1 MEQSMYRATTHRRAA
16 WALAL
21 LSASGALS
29 NTSSAAT
36 IVGGITLPDAS
47 ETVLVPGGNLDT
59 PGTLS
64 ETGPAQSATAT
75 LDQSGVSAQVTNS
88 GEAEAVANFYLVVSG
103 PTPTVQLTL
112 SNALL
117 STSGVVPNPNYG
129 ADYQIAANLSISQTP
144 DFLGYTGVVS
154 GSLGGIGSIG
164 FSGTPV
170 ANGVLNLNGT
180 YTFNTG
186 EPIYIQEQALAE
198 YTDNG
203 VNAVWSASVDPVFS
217 VSSSVANPS
226 AYTFTYSA
234 GAPVVPLPSSIWLM
248 VSGLVGFGLFGRRL
262 TAG

>member
-1 MEQSMYRATTHRRAA
+1 MYMATTHRGAA

-21 LSASGALS
+21 LSASGALG
-29 NTSSAAT
+29 NTSFAAT
-36 IVGGITLPDAS
+36 VVGGITLPDANDL
-47 ETVLVPGGNLDT
+47 VLVDGGGAQYT
-59 PGTLS
+59 PGTISTSGILPNGATAS
-64 ETGPAQSATAT
+64 GTAT
-75 LDQSGVSAQVTNS
+75 LNQFGVSAQVMNS
-88 GEAEAVANFYLVVSG
+88 GEAEAVANFYLVASG

-117 STSGVVPNPNYG
+117 TESAVGGLSSTGS
-129 ADYQIAANLSISQTP
+129 DYQLTANLNVTQTP
-144 DFLGYTGVVS
+144 DFLGYTGIVG
-154 GSLGGIGSIG
+154 GSAPIN
-164 FSGTPV
+164 GT
-170 ANGVLNLNGT
+170 LNLNGT
-180 YTFNTG
+180 YTFKTG

-198 YTDNG
+198 YAYNG
-203 VNAVWSASVDPVFS
+203 ANAVWSVSVDPVFS